1 MSQNLR
7 KKAAA
12 RASRRASNNS
22 GPPLA
27 SILAANGTP
36 LSSRQNT
43 DEEDAWSETS
53 ADTLDSWASAG
64 SRAEDRILEEV
75 DNWEDEVLQS
85 IDNLEEKRTSTR
97 EDALTVLIRLLS
109 HKYAADILYSRR
121 DTLLDMLNRSIK
133 KDKSHKESRLAAK
146 VMSLL
151 FITLGMDQ
159 ETMYHDVLS
168 LLKYTIINNTS
179 MEVRSACIKTL
190 ALACFIAGSQAE
202 VFELLNFFAEI
213 IITNGKSV
221 NAVNDGA
228 TLTSALNAYGLL
240 YASLWGDSK
249 KVAGMAR
256 EEFERI
262 IPAHTK
268 QLESSIMEVRV
279 ASGINIAL
287 MFETLGIG
295 KRIDPA
301 EEWVKE
307 HDESDE
313 GYFDYDDMDRLTQL
327 LSTLATDSNR
337 HRGKIERKVQ
347 RSAFRDILKTV
358 EVGDRVQEKLKFK
371 KQTIYFSTWAKIVEL
386 NAFRDVLAEGLHV
399 HFLENEL
406 LQELFNFVP
415 PRALPINQGSRPTSA
430 MTISRGHTAHHR

>member
-12 RASRRASNNS
+12 RASRRASSNS

-64 SRAEDRILEEV
+64 SRAEDKVLEEV

-97 EDALTVLIRLLS
+97 ENALTILIRLLS

-133 KDKSHKESRLAAK
+133 KNKSHKESRLAAK
-146 VMSLL
+146 
-151 FITLGMDQ
+151 GEDQ

-168 LLKYTIINNTS
+168 LLKYTIINTSS
-179 MEVRSACIKTL
+179 MEVRSMCIKTL

-221 NAVNDGA
+221 NATNDGA

-240 YASLWGDSK
+240 YARLWGDSK

-256 EEFERI
+256 EEFERV

-279 ASGINIAL
+279 ASGVNIAL

-295 KRIDPA
+295 KRIDPS
-301 EEWVKE
+301 EEWVQDQE
-307 HDESDE
+307 AESDE
-313 GYFDYDDMDRLTQL
+313 GYFDYNDMDRLTQL

-337 HRGKIERKVQ
+337 HRGKVERKVQ

-358 EVGDRVQEKLKFK
+358 EVG
-371 KQTIYFSTWAKIVEL
+371 
-386 NAFRDVLAEGLHV
+386 G
-399 HFLENEL
+399 
-406 LQELFNFVP
+406 
-415 PRALPINQGSRPTSA
+415 
-430 MTISRGHTAHHR
+430 